1 MAARLQACLN
11 GGRTAHDH
19 PAVPLTPAALARD
32 AVAVRPAGADCLH
45 LHPRDSSGAESLAPA
60 DVAAA
65 LAAVRRAVPGM
76 PVGIGT
82 GAWIAPGGRA
92 RQAHIRGWQ
101 VLPDYV
107 SVNLNEP
114 DAPEVMEVVRARGI
128 GIEAGLWTAADAGR
142 FVRLPQAPTCLRVL
156 VEVTDDDP
164 AAAQAEAE
172 RVLAILDAAGIDLPV
187 LLHGE
192 GGSVWEM
199 VEMAAARGFAT
210 RVGFEDGL
218 TLPDGSPAAS
228 NAALVA
234 AAARILAGAD

>member
-11 GGRTAHDH
+11 GRRTARDH
-19 PAVPLTPAALARD
+19 PAVPLTAADLARD
-32 AVAVRPAGADCLH
+32 AAAVRAAGADCLH
-45 LHPRDSSGAESLAPA
+45 LHPRDAAGAESLAPP

-76 PVGIGT
+76 AVGIGT

-92 RQAHIRGWQ
+92 RHVHIRGWQ
-101 VLPDYV
+101 DLRDYV

-114 DAPEVMEVVRARGI
+114 DAPEVMEMVRARGI
-128 GIEAGLWTAADAGR
+128 GVE
-142 FVRLPQAPTCLRVL
+142 APTCLRVL
-156 VEVTDDDP
+156 VEMTDDDP
-164 AAAQAEAE
+164 AAAEAEAE
-172 RVLAILDAAGIDLPV
+172 RVLAVLAGLDLPV

-192 GGSVWEM
+192 GGSVWAM

-210 RVGFEDGL
+210 RVGLEDGL

-234 AAARILAGAD
+234 AAAGILAG